1 MRRLSA
7 IALIVPGFLIPAF
20 FYSCSNPDLVSGEP
34 GSIEPEVVLWYNEPA
49 EEWEE
54 ALPIGN
60 GRLGAMV
67 SGRTDVERIQLNEES
82 LWCRKGAYENS
93 DGSESIPKV
102 RELLFDG
109 KYREAQ
115 ELAVEELL
123 QERLPGG
130 TNAYQTLGDLSITYK
145 DSSEVSA
152 YKRSLRLD
160 SALVQVD
167 YTRGGVDYKRRI
179 FSSAFDNVIVFRE
192 KAGKGGKIDCTIQLS
207 RPGEGE
213 VVMYKD
219 DMIIMKQH
227 VENGHGVLYE
237 TRLKVIM
244 KDGHI
249 HSTGF
254 GLDVHGCS
262 DLEIRLF
269 AATDY
274 LGEKN
279 WDECEKC
286 MQHSMKCNYNR
297 VLTEHVKEY
306 QELFNRVSLDL
317 GSSSVSN
324 LPTNERLTLVSEGK
338 DDPGLAALYFNYGR
352 YLLISSSR
360 QGSLP
365 ANLQGIWNE
374 HLEPPWNS
382 DYHININLQMNYW
395 PAEITNLR
403 ECHLPY
409 LMFIGELRENGRK
422 TASKTYNCRGFV
434 AHHTT
439 DVWHQTELF
448 GSPSWGMWPMGAAWS
463 CTHIWEHFLFTGDT
477 TFLADYGYD
486 VMREAALFM
495 SDFLVEHPK
504 TGKLVTGPSLSPENR
519 FVTPAG
525 DTAAINMGPAM
536 DLQIVWH
543 LFTSVIEA
551 SQVLDTDAEFRVL
564 LQSQLEQLAPVE
576 IGSDGRILEWSE
588 EGLVEVEPGHRHISH
603 LYGLYPS
610 PQYNW
615 ADTPEYM
622 EAAKKVLDYRLS
634 HGGGHTG
641 WSRAWIINFY
651 ARLKDA
657 EQAHHHIQKLFEKS
671 TLPNLFDNHPPFQID
686 GNFGG
691 TAGIAEMLLQSHAG
705 YVELLPALPKAWSN
719 GKVTGLI
726 ARGGFQVDMEW
737 KKGELTDLQILS
749 KLGNRLEL
757 RYGASELSMATTV
770 GQYIFLKDLLRL
782 HEESFKTT
790 TP

>member
-1 MRRLSA
+1 M
-7 IALIVPGFLIPAF
+7 AF
-20 FYSCSNPDLVSGEP
+20 FYSCSNPEPIFADPVSA
-34 GSIEPEVVLWYNEPA
+34 EPEVVLWYDAPA
-49 EEWEE
+49 NSWDE

-67 SGRTDVERIQLNEES
+67 FGRTDVERLQLNEES
-82 LWCRKGAYENS
+82 IWCRKGSYENS
-93 DGSESIPKV
+93 DGSEAIPRV
-102 RELLFDG
+102 RELLFEG
-109 KYREAQ
+109 KYKDAQ

-123 QERLPGG
+123 QKRLPGG
-130 TNAYQTLGDLSITYK
+130 TNAYQTLGDLTITYE
-145 DSSEVSA
+145 DSTEVSN
-152 YKRSLRLD
+152 YRRSLRLD
-160 SALVQVD
+160 SAMVKVD
-167 YTRGGVDYKRRI
+167 YTRSGVNYKRQI

-192 KAGKGGKIDCTIQLS
+192 RAGKGGKIDCSIRLS

-219 DMIIMKQH
+219 DMIIMKQV
-227 VENGHGVLYE
+227 VENGQGVLYE
-237 TRLKVIM
+237 ARVKVII

-249 HSTGF
+249 HSTGKE
-254 GLDVHGCS
+254 LEIHGSS
-262 DLEIRLF
+262 DLEIRVF

-274 LGEKN
+274 FGDAHWE
-279 WDECEKC
+279 ECEEC
-286 MQHSMKCNYNR
+286 MNHSMKCNYNR
-297 VLTEHVKEY
+297 VLAEHIKEY
-306 QELFNRVSLDL
+306 QGLFNRVSLDL
-317 GSSSVSN
+317 GSGSASM
-324 LPTNERLTLVSEGK
+324 LPTNKRLAMVSEGSY
-338 DDPGLAALYFNYGR
+338 DPGLAALYFNYGR

-360 QGSLP
+360 PGNLP

-374 HLEPPWNS
+374 HLQPPWNS

-395 PAEITNLR
+395 PAEITNLS

-409 LMFIGELRENGRK
+409 LEFIGELRENGRK
-422 TASKTYNCRGFV
+422 TARTTYNCRGFV

-463 CTHIWEHFLFTGDT
+463 CTHIWEHFLFSGDT
-477 TFLADYGYD
+477 TFLAGYGYD

-495 SDFLVEHPK
+495 SDFLVEHPR
-504 TGKLVTGPSLSPENR
+504 TGKLVTGPSISPENR
-519 FVTPAG
+519 FATPAG

-551 SQVLDTDAEFRVL
+551 SQVLEKDAEFRAL
-564 LQSQLEQLAPVE
+564 LQSQLAQLAPVE
-576 IGSDGRILEWSE
+576 IGADGRILEWSE

-610 PQYNW
+610 SQYNW

-622 EAAKKVLDYRLS
+622 EAAEKVLDYRLE

-641 WSRAWIINFY
+641 WSRAWMINFY

-657 EQAHHHIQKLFEKS
+657 EQAHHHVQKLFEKS
-671 TLPNLFDNHPPFQID
+671 THPNLFDNHPPFQID

-705 YVELLPALPKAWSN
+705 YVELLPALPPAWKD
-719 GKVTGLI
+719 GKVTGLM

-737 KKGELTDLQILS
+737 KEGKLVDVKILS

-757 RYGASELSMATTV
+757 RYSNSEMSMGTTAGQVV
-770 GQYIFLKDLLRL
+770 GM
-782 HEESFKTT
+782 EEMIRIL
-790 TP
+790 